1 MSPSRFYFR
10 NWRQGDLTHS
20 AIPLQL
26 YCRTIYFQDWSGRSP
41 RTIFRVICSQ
51 ALAARCVRKDGEAN
65 LVDESKNTQKPQRP
79 RMPSLW
85 LLLKPYKGQ
94 MVILIVLTAAGS
106 ALNLAVPKV
115 VADAIDAFTT
125 GRLDLNASLVALIA
139 LALGTFVF
147 GNLQNVVQTIASERV
162 ARDLR
167 TRLAERVS
175 LQTYAAI
182 ETLTPA
188 KLLTNF
194 TSDIDAIKT
203 FVAQAAPTLISSV
216 FVIIGASALLL
227 WLNWQ
232 LALPVLATLPLIA
245 VSFFAIMGRVR
256 KLFGQIQGIVDVM
269 NRVLTETIVGAP
281 LIRLVNTEA
290 RETARFKEAA
300 ENSRAISMKILRQF
314 ASMIPL
320 ITFLTNVAVLII
332 LSLGGHF
339 VITGAMTIGQLSAF
353 LSYLTILV
361 FPIIIIGFTSMSI
374 SQAQASYMRIST
386 VLNAPPPPT
395 RGETAQPLTGG
406 IDVKDLVLAYGE
418 RKVLKGVS
426 FKVAPRSRTAIVGP
440 TAAGKSQLLYV
451 MTGLLAP
458 TSGQVLYDGRPIDD
472 YTRDSLYAQIAFVFQ
487 DSQLFNLTL
496 RENIAFNAK
505 VDQAQLKKAI
515 ETAELHT
522 FLAGLPQGLDTVAA
536 ERGLSLSGGQKQ
548 RIMLARA
555 LALNPKVLFL
565 DDFTARVDMATEAR
579 ILANVRKNYPDLTL
593 ISITQK
599 IAPVEDF
606 DQIILLMEGE
616 VLAVGT
622 HSELTRSS
630 PEYGQILRSQR
641 STDAFEVA

>member
-1 MSPSRFYFR
+1 VVDKPK
-10 NWRQGDLTHS
+10 
-20 AIPLQL
+20 
-26 YCRTIYFQDWSGRSP
+26 
-41 RTIFRVICSQ
+41 SQ
-51 ALAARCVRKDGEAN
+51 PK
-65 LVDESKNTQKPQRP
+65 
-79 RMPSLW
+79 RMPNLW
-85 LLLKPYKGQ
+85 PLLKPYKGQ
-94 MVILIVLTAAGS
+94 LVLLVILTAAGS
-106 ALNLAVPKV
+106 GLNLVVPKV
-115 VADAIDAFTT
+115 AADAIDAFIA
-125 GRLDLNASLVALIA
+125 GRLNLNLSLVTLTA
-139 LALGTFVF
+139 LALGTFLF
-147 GNLQNVVQTIASERV
+147 GILQNVVQTVASERV

-167 TRLAERVS
+167 TRLVEVVS
-175 LQTYAAI
+175 QQTYASI

-194 TSDIDAIKT
+194 TSDVDAIKT
-203 FVAQAAPTLISSV
+203 FIAQAAPSLISSV
-216 FVIIGASALLL
+216 FIIVGASALLL

-232 LALPVLATLPLIA
+232 LALPVLAVLPLIA
-245 VSFFAIMGRVR
+245 LSFFMIMGRVR
-256 KLFGQIQGIVDVM
+256 KLFGQIQGLVDVL

-290 RETARFKEAA
+290 HETSRFTEAA
-300 ENSRAISMKILRQF
+300 DNLRGISMKILRQF

-339 VITGAMTIGQLSAF
+339 VITGAMTVGQLSAF

-374 SQAQASYMRIST
+374 SQAQASYLRISS
-386 VLNAPPPPT
+386 VLNTPPPSA
-395 RGETAQPLTGG
+395 RGAVARPLDGAVT
-406 IDVKDLVLAYGE
+406 VTDLVLAYGE
-418 RKVLKGVS
+418 RQVLKGVS
-426 FKVAPRSRTAIVGP
+426 FNIAPRTRTAIVGP
-440 TAAGKSQLLYV
+440 TAAGKSQLLYA

-458 TSGQVLYDGRPIDD
+458 TSGQVLYDGRLIDD

-487 DSQLFNLTL
+487 DSQLFNLSL
-496 RENIAFNAK
+496 RENIAFNSK
-505 VDQAQLKKAI
+505 VDEAQLNKAI

-522 FLAGLPQGLDTVAA
+522 FIAGLPQGLDTVAA

-555 LALNPKVLFL
+555 LAMNPKVLFL
-565 DDFTARVDMATEAR
+565 DDFTARVDITTETR
-579 ILANVRKNYPDLTL
+579 ILANVRTNYPDLTL

-622 HSELTRSS
+622 HDELAHSS

-641 STDAFEVA
+641 STETYEVA